1 MSNKFVD
8 VGDEWKF
15 TFVPLDYESSTDSSR
30 AASSDQRSGSPRFE
44 LPDNPT
50 PEQFEQAEPIIL
62 QAILEEYYTD
72 GMEPINKRD
81 YRRIAPGRYQG
92 EFRDEGRRFSFNV
105 DVDAEVVSY
114 RPINP
119 EEID

>member
-1 MSNKFVD
+1 MPNKFVD
-8 VGDEWKF
+8 EGSEWKQ
-15 TFVPLDYESSTDSSR
+15 TFKPVEFK
-30 AASSDQRSGSPRFE
+30 SGSLN
-44 LPDNPT
+44 LPDTPT
-50 PEQFEQAEPIIL
+50 PEEFEQAEPIIL

-72 GMEPINKRD
+72 GMEPIAKRD

-92 EFRDEGRRFSFNV
+92 EFRDEGRRFSFNI
-105 DVDAEVVSY
+105 DVDADIVSY